1 MSKNSKGLVFL
12 GSLQFPENERGILWY
27 QGFFKGPIFVS
38 VPDRTP
44 SISRVH
50 TCKPFFFREGAS
62 LLAVELRPEIEG
74 ICQDLLLSCEAGVR
88 LRKKKENTNFLS
100 CNCCWMYSTLQKWA
114 ITTLYYSFNPILNKN
129 LRCIAWPR
137 NASNRHVLLLLGI
150 LHSTLHPL
158 ITQKKPEFSLFF
170 WVNTNFTQTQNTC
183 VFNWAITN
191 CLLFCIRESDNMGQK
206 HELHSVGKSL
216 KNV

>member
-1 MSKNSKGLVFL
+1 MFFFTKKYISKLFNQFWLSKNSKGLVFL

-74 ICQDLLLSCEAGVR
+74 ICQDLQVVKRGSEKRRRTPIFLAATAVGCIVHYKNGQLQRSIILL
-88 LRKKKENTNFLS
+88 TLS
-100 CNCCWMYSTLQKWA
+100 STR
-114 ITTLYYSFNPILNKN
+114 I
-129 LRCIAWPR
+129 
-137 NASNRHVLLLLGI
+137 
-150 LHSTLHPL
+150 
-158 ITQKKPEFSLFF
+158 
-170 WVNTNFTQTQNTC
+170 
-183 VFNWAITN
+183 
-191 CLLFCIRESDNMGQK
+191 
-206 HELHSVGKSL
+206 
-216 KNV
+216 